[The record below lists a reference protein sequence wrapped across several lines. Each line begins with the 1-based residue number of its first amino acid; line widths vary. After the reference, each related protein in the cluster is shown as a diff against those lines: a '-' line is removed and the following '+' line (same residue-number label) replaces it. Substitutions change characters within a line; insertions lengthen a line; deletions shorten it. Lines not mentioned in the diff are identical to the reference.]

1 MSATFMIAAVG
12 SYVGGCSRKNG
23 AGGDREGGREGGSE
37 ESVEDPDVGHIL
49 YTGDDTHAVLP
60 LHSLII
66 LYVLDINLEKLC
78 FLYWPLFYSF
88 MLMSAYYALKVDP
101 YYS

>member
-23 AGGDREGGREGGSE
+23 AEADREGGREGGSE

-66 LYVLDINLEKLC
+66 LYVLDC
-78 FLYWPLFYSF
+78 F
-88 MLMSAYYALKVDP
+88 
-101 YYS
+101 